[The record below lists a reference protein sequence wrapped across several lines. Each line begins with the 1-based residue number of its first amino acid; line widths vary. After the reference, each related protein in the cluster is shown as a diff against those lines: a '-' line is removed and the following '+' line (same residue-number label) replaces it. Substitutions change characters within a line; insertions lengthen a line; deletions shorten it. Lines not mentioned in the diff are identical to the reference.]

1 MTQQRP
7 SSQGATRSRSWRA
20 AVALLVNLCLLGL
33 PSCAPEIPS
42 TSQLSPTF
50 ALHDG
55 HPKTPEDVM
64 ARLLAIGD
72 HGDLSDASFTGRVLG
87 IQFRPASSVRTT
99 SDGRKI
105 QTTEFL
111 DGSINGKAP
120 LVVYTTSSAV
130 EADGTPARQ
139 IGSVL
144 QIIGLDETVC
154 IPYSNSRVTAT
165 TRKFKVN
172 ASAIILDSSERYFTL
187 RRRLG
192 REIIMH
198 PSQHAYKD
206 CVRSIDL
213 VDQRT
218 PER

>member
-1 MTQQRP
+1 MTQRR
-7 SSQGATRSRSWRA
+7 SCVQGATGSKTWSA
-20 AVALLVNLCLLGL
+20 AALLVSLCLLGP
-33 PSCAPEIPS
+33 PSCAPEAPS
-42 TSQLSPTF
+42 TSQLSQTF

-55 HPKTPEDVM
+55 HLKTPEDVM

-72 HGDLSDASFTGRVLG
+72 HGDMSDASFTGRMLG
-87 IQFRPASSVRTT
+87 IRFRPVSSVRTI
-99 SDGRKI
+99 SDGRRI

-111 DGSINGKAP
+111 DDSSNGKEP
-120 LVVYTTSSAV
+120 SVVYTTTSAV
-130 EADGTPARQ
+130 EADSTPARPL
-139 IGSVL
+139 GSML
-144 QIIGLDETVC
+144 QIIGIDEVAC
-154 IPYSNSRVTAT
+154 IPYSNSKVTAT
-165 TRKFKVN
+165 ARRFDVN
-172 ASAIILDSSERYFTL
+172 ASAIIFDSSERYFTL

-218 PER
+218 VER